1 MDPESIYFYLS
12 TIRRR
17 TFIVWTN
24 LLDEGSISGQN
35 TMRRF
40 AFEVWRGVVAIAIT
54 KTTVDTV
61 IVIAT
66 ATATAI
72 DLIHETATIITVT
85 ITVHIT
91 VAAIVVV
98 INVVAAAAAAAAAAA
113 VTARVF
119 PAAIVVLVKDIFH
132 ISTRVKKLLID
143 ASPIT
148 DRNRMK
154 RAVFTLDT
162 YIVRAITNIIAVRL
176 TTNP

>member
-1 MDPESIYFYLS
+1 
-12 TIRRR
+12 
-17 TFIVWTN
+17 
-24 LLDEGSISGQN
+24 
-35 TMRRF
+35 MRRF

-66 ATATAI
+66 ATAI

-98 INVVAAAAAAAAAAA
+98 ISVVAAAAAA

-148 DRNRMK
+148 DRNRVK

>member
-1 MDPESIYFYLS
+1 MFHSS
-12 TIRRR
+12 
-17 TFIVWTN
+17 
-24 LLDEGSISGQN
+24 
-35 TMRRF
+35 
-40 AFEVWRGVVAIAIT
+40 
-54 KTTVDTV
+54 
-61 IVIAT
+61 
-66 ATATAI
+66 
-72 DLIHETATIITVT
+72 ATIITVT

-98 INVVAAAAAAAAAAA
+98 INVVAAAAAA

>member
-1 MDPESIYFYLS
+1 MDPESIYFYIS

-61 IVIAT
+61 IAT

-98 INVVAAAAAAAAAAA
+98 INVVAAAAAA

>member
-1 MDPESIYFYLS
+1 
-12 TIRRR
+12 
-17 TFIVWTN
+17 
-24 LLDEGSISGQN
+24 
-35 TMRRF
+35 MRRF
-40 AFEVWRGVVAIAIT
+40 AFEVWRGVVTIAIT
-54 KTTVDTV
+54 QTTVDT
-61 IVIAT
+61 VIAT

-98 INVVAAAAAAAAAAA
+98 INVVAAAAAAAA

>member
-1 MDPESIYFYLS
+1 
-12 TIRRR
+12 
-17 TFIVWTN
+17 
-24 LLDEGSISGQN
+24 
-35 TMRRF
+35 MRRF

-54 KTTVDTV
+54 KTTVDT
-61 IVIAT
+61 VIAT

-98 INVVAAAAAAAAAAA
+98 INVVAAAAAA

>member
-1 MDPESIYFYLS
+1 MI
-12 TIRRR
+12 RR

-98 INVVAAAAAAAAAAA
+98 INVVAAAAAAAAAA

-148 DRNRMK
+148 DRNRMR

>member
-1 MDPESIYFYLS
+1 
-12 TIRRR
+12 
-17 TFIVWTN
+17 
-24 LLDEGSISGQN
+24 
-35 TMRRF
+35 MRRF

-98 INVVAAAAAAAAAAA
+98 ISVVAAAAAA